1 MNLTGHGTGSIYLT
15 ILLALVLSILPLP
28 SLLDAYRPDW
38 VALVVLYWVIALPHR
53 INIGTAWVAGLLL
66 DILLGSTLGV
76 RALSM
81 AIMAYIAAM
90 QFEQI
95 RNFSVWQQALV
106 VGCIN
111 LLGQLAIFWA
121 EHLFGVASLNYRLF
135 WTSLSTT
142 LLWPW
147 TFLFLRKLRRKFR
160 IR

>member
-1 MNLTGHGTGSIYLT
+1 MNLTGHGIGSIYLT
-15 ILLALVLSILPLP
+15 ILLSLVLSILPLP
-28 SLLDAYRPDW
+28 SLLDMYRPDW

-53 INIGTAWVAGLLL
+53 VNIGTAWVAGLLL

-90 QFEQI
+90 QFQQI

-106 VGCIN
+106 IGCVN
-111 LLGQLAIFWA
+111 LLGQLSIFWA
-121 EHLFGVASLNYRLF
+121 EQLFGVASLNYRLF
-135 WTSLSTT
+135 WTSLSTAV
-142 LLWPW
+142 LWPW
-147 TFLFLRKLRRKFR
+147 TFLLLRKLRRKFR

>member
-1 MNLTGHGTGSIYLT
+1 MNLTGHGIGSIYLT
-15 ILLALVLSILPLP
+15 ILLSLVLSILPLP
-28 SLLDAYRPDW
+28 SLLDMYRPDW

-53 INIGTAWVAGLLL
+53 VNIGTAWVAGLLL

-90 QFEQI
+90 QLQQI

-106 VGCIN
+106 IGCVN
-111 LLGQLAIFWA
+111 LLGQLSIFWA

-135 WTSLSTT
+135 WTSLSTAV
-142 LLWPW
+142 LWPG
-147 TFLFLRKLRRKFR
+147 TFLLLRKLRRKFR

>member
-15 ILLALVLSILPLP
+15 ILLALVLSIVPLP

-90 QFEQI
+90 QFQQI

-106 VGCIN
+106 IGCVN
-111 LLGQLAIFWA
+111 LLGQLSIFWA

-135 WTSLSTT
+135 WTSLSTAV
-142 LLWPW
+142 LWPG
-147 TFLFLRKLRRKFR
+147 TFLLLRKLRRKFR